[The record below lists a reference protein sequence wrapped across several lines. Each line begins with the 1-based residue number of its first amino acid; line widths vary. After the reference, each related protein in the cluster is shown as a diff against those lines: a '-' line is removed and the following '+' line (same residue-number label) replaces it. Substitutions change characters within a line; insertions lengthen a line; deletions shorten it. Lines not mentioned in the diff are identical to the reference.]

1 MRSLSGST
9 LPAAP
14 PAHASLLFLLDYIVA
29 KHKSYFTHGPNL
41 VVIQARGAEGVT
53 GREAARMNI
62 GNVSANEE
70 PSKLEGGRHSDRSA
84 RAARAEH
91 QIDRFL
97 SGASRAG
104 DVFPAPRER
113 EAMFEGATNQY
124 RSAPRLCPVGDAD
137 TRVGRNVSELK
148 VRLNNPSPLGEC
160 VDNVVNAT
168 VVLDRC
174 GSSLKGCFIVIPTRD
189 NG

>member
-14 PAHASLLFLLDYIVA
+14 PAHASLVFLLDYIVA

-70 PSKLEGGRHSDRSA
+70 PSKLEGGRHRDRSA
-84 RAARAEH
+84 RAARTEH

-113 EAMFEGATNQY
+113 EAMFEGVTQQDCLAL
-124 RSAPRLCPVGDAD
+124 RRIPVGDAGAQ
-137 TRVGRNVSELK
+137 VGRNVGVLK
-148 VRLNNPSPLGEC
+148 VGLNDPRPLRER
-160 VDNVVNAT
+160 VDDVVNTA
-168 VVLDRC
+168 VVLHRC
-174 GSSLKGCFIVIPTRD
+174 GQSLPGRLIVVST
-189 NG
+189 